1 MYENH
6 RCIFTLLSDI
16 SLMCSY
22 YPRVRW
28 RFISS
33 MITKKNFL
41 KTGIYGLQMPLLHIL
56 FRNKNAYFH
65 ENLWNVMILE
75 VWEWKWSSIFL
86 LTVNLLLP
94 FETVIG
100 LNKTCKC
107 PRSCAAVSSPAREAT
122 LTPVEVGIRHTHIT
136 LWHCSWP
143 LRSVLQKLFHQ
154 DPGRAQPSEEPRCEL
169 QHAWWKMYWQWS
181 L

>member
-107 PRSCAAVSSPAREAT
+107 PRSCAVQQWHGSRVIKLIVILCPACWRMAAHYLYVQQLIEN
-122 LTPVEVGIRHTHIT
+122 L
-136 LWHCSWP
+136 LSN
-143 LRSVLQKLFHQ
+143 Q
-154 DPGRAQPSEEPRCEL
+154 
-169 QHAWWKMYWQWS
+169 
-181 L
+181 